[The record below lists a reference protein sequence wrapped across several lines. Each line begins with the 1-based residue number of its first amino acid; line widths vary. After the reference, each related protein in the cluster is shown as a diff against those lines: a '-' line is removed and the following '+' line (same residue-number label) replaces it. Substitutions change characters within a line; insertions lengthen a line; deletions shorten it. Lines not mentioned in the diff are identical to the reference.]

1 VSILKKI
8 VKFKKNE
15 VKQAKLKMP
24 IEEIMKEIMKA
35 PANRNFKDVFENNPF
50 SIIAEIKK
58 KSPSKGVLRASIVAG
73 KLAKLYEEAGA
84 RAISVVTDKK
94 FFDGKMAY
102 IQEVK
107 KDCYLPVLRKDFII
121 DEYQLYE
128 SRAARADAV
137 LLIAS
142 ILDKK
147 TLNKFVK
154 KCRFMNM
161 TPVVETHS
169 AEDIKKAVSSGA
181 DIIGINTRDLKNF
194 KTDFKVIKNLLKNV
208 PKDKI
213 VIIESGILKVSDIEK
228 IKIDSRIKGVL
239 IGSMFMKAKETQIK
253 SDIREIMNKYGN
265 D

>member
-1 VSILKKI
+1 
-8 VKFKKNE
+8 
-15 VKQAKLKMP
+15 
-24 IEEIMKEIMKA
+24 
-35 PANRNFKDVFENNPF
+35 
-50 SIIAEIKK
+50 
-58 KSPSKGVLRASIVAG
+58 
-73 KLAKLYEEAGA
+73 
-84 RAISVVTDKK
+84 
-94 FFDGKMAY
+94 
-102 IQEVK
+102 
-107 KDCYLPVLRKDFII
+107 
-121 DEYQLYE
+121 
-128 SRAARADAV
+128 
-137 LLIAS
+137 
-142 ILDKK
+142 
-147 TLNKFVK
+147 
-154 KCRFMNM
+154 M